1 MKKLFAFLLTIVLFT
16 ASLSGCSGGP
26 AEAPS
31 PSGTAPAT
39 SAGDADVAQ
48 TGSEPYKIGVFLRF
62 NDEAGTRMRAVL
74 EHYLESL
81 NSQGGV
87 NGHLIDAVY
96 YDTEGDAAKTIDAFT
111 RLVEEDKVLLAIG
124 PTTSS
129 CALAVIDLCA
139 EYEIPV
145 ITPQATNTSI
155 TVDYG
160 NEWFFRNSVADIYH
174 SYTLCDYI
182 VKEMGCEKIAIMHET
197 GTLGLGQYE
206 NFVARMKD
214 EYGMEPAIV
223 QEWNEGDIDFKTQLL
238 AVKNADVDCIVFA
251 GHEAELAIIVHVLL
265 RLLRRSWRECSGRY
279 LLHYIQPD

>member
-87 NGHLIDAVY
+87 
-96 YDTEGDAAKTIDAFT
+96 FT
-111 RLVEEDKVLLAIG
+111 
-124 PTTSS
+124 TTQRATQPRQSTPSPVWWRRIRS
-129 CALAVIDLCA
+129 C
-139 EYEIPV
+139 
-145 ITPQATNTSI
+145 
-155 TVDYG
+155 
-160 NEWFFRNSVADIYH
+160 
-174 SYTLCDYI
+174 
-182 VKEMGCEKIAIMHET
+182 
-197 GTLGLGQYE
+197 
-206 NFVARMKD
+206 
-214 EYGMEPAIV
+214 
-223 QEWNEGDIDFKTQLL
+223 
-238 AVKNADVDCIVFA
+238 
-251 GHEAELAIIVHVLL
+251 
-265 RLLRRSWRECSGRY
+265 
-279 LLHYIQPD
+279 

>member
-87 NGHLIDAVY
+87 NG
-96 YDTEGDAAKTIDAFT
+96 
-111 RLVEEDKVLLAIG
+111 
-124 PTTSS
+124 
-129 CALAVIDLCA
+129 
-139 EYEIPV
+139 
-145 ITPQATNTSI
+145 
-155 TVDYG
+155 
-160 NEWFFRNSVADIYH
+160 
-174 SYTLCDYI
+174 
-182 VKEMGCEKIAIMHET
+182 
-197 GTLGLGQYE
+197 
-206 NFVARMKD
+206 
-214 EYGMEPAIV
+214 
-223 QEWNEGDIDFKTQLL
+223 
-238 AVKNADVDCIVFA
+238 
-251 GHEAELAIIVHVLL
+251 IIVLPVKAPTFT
-265 RLLRRSWRECSGRY
+265 
-279 LLHYIQPD
+279 II